1 MINEVME
8 QTGIF
13 ADSEVTSIFVVDTNA
28 TSD

>member
-1 MINEVME
+1 MISEVME

-13 ADSEVTSIFVVDTNA
+13 HDSEVTSIFVLDTNG